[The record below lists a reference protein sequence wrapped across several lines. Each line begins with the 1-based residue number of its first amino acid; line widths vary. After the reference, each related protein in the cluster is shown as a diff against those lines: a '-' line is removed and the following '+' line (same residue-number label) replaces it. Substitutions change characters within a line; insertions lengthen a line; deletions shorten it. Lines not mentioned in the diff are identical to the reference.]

1 MSFQKQLLQIKND
14 LLNHHKTS
22 YEVYELAIQNRL
34 NQSLQSYSEDLDI
47 AAKQIL
53 YNSNIY
59 TTKRILK

>member
-22 YEVYELAIQNRL
+22 HEVYELAIQNRL
-34 NQSLQSYSEDLDI
+34 NQSLQSYSEDLDA

-53 YNSNIY
+53 HNSNIY